1 MTTPVIRGGLIV
13 IREPEGGEESTMVVF
28 AILAWH
34 TVRRKGRER
43 VRFALTCFSS
53 QLNLSRHSVSMMCYG
68 RCKMNVWRE
77 RFSVDKSID
86 MSCLSTSDVHA
97 KPANI

>member
-1 MTTPVIRGGLIV
+1 
-13 IREPEGGEESTMVVF
+13 MVVF

-77 RFSVDKSID
+77 CFSVDKSID
-86 MSCLSTSDVHA
+86 MSCLRTSDVPSH
-97 KPANI
+97 KSGFLLT